1 MEQQAYRIGL
11 ERKLVHHC
19 APTLAALKPA
29 SLFICRDDVAC
40 GLAPDAFG
48 LQNPEAFE
56 AAFAN
61 ELSTCRDKL
70 APYGVRIEV
79 LARRKSGVLLY
90 VYRPVLLRAQLA
102 QPRVASYL
110 RDEGYEPS
118 DLGACIVKLHRRIC
132 GTDLAAKLSGSCAFP
147 HEIGF
152 FLGYPYDDV
161 VGFIE
166 NKGENCLCVG
176 CWKVYSKQRDAEACF
191 CRYKTQTAAYENLYD
206 SGVSIECLAA
216 VDERRA
222 WRETLAQAG

>member
-1 MEQQAYRIGL
+1 MDEQAYRIGL

-29 SLFICRDDVAC
+29 SLFTCRDDVAC
-40 GLAPDAFG
+40 GLASAAPAS
-48 LQNPEAFE
+48 QSPEAFE
-56 AAFAN
+56 VAFAS
-61 ELSTCRDKL
+61 ELSACRDKL
-70 APYGVRIEV
+70 APCGVRIEV
-79 LARRKSGVLLY
+79 LARRKSGILLY
-90 VYRPVLLRAQLA
+90 VYRPTLLRAQLA
-102 QPRVASYL
+102 QRRVAAYL
-110 RDEGYEPS
+110 HSEGYDPS
-118 DLGACIVKLHRRIC
+118 DLGACIMKLHRRIC

-191 CRYKTQTAAYENLYD
+191 CRYKTQTAAYEDLYD
-206 SGVSIECLAA
+206 GGVSIECLAT
-216 VDERRA
+216 VDEKRARREA
-222 WRETLAQAG
+222 LAQAG